1 MIFCVTFL
9 RAIAACII
17 TNSHYTGIYPTDLIA
32 NGGLF
37 GDIIFFAVSGFC
49 LYNVKKS
56 FVRWYGKRI
65 YRIYVPVILMTFVF
79 MLFGLIGLQKHN
91 LFWWFIYPTNYHFI
105 ASIVFLYI
113 PYYIFMKIDLFRK
126 NIIKVILAVA
136 AIWLVV
142 YLVFYDKSYY
152 HIDSVYEPMIR
163 FLFMESMLLGA
174 WFRQNYESLRNKFK
188 WIFPTISILSFGFY
202 FFSKTIFSSYQN
214 LSAFQLIN
222 QILIFIPLFF
232 LFRTFIG
239 LDGKLEK
246 LPATLKTIITF
257 ISNITLEIYL
267 VQFVL
272 IDAIRPIGHF
282 PVNWVAITASII
294 LCAWILHMVCK
305 GVYYLVDVFTA
316 KLKKL
321 CKLGR

>member
-1 MIFCVTFL
+1 MIFFVTFL

-37 GDIIFFAVSGFC
+37 GNIVFFAVSGFC
-49 LYNVKKS
+49 LFNVKKS

-65 YRIYVPVILMTFVF
+65 YRIYVPVILITFVF
-79 MLFGLIGLQKHN
+79 MLFGLTGQQEHN

-113 PYYIFMKIDLFRK
+113 PFYFIMKLDIFKR
-126 NIIKVILAVA
+126 NIIRTMMGIAVIW
-136 AIWLVV
+136 IMI
-142 YLVFYDKSYY
+142 YLTIYDKSYY
-152 HIDSVYEPMIR
+152 HIDVVDEPMIR
-163 FLFMESMLLGA
+163 FLYMESMLLGA
-174 WFRQNYESLRNKFK
+174 WFRQNYESKRNKFR
-188 WIFPTISILSFGFY
+188 WIYPIFAILSFGFY
-202 FFSKTIFSSYQN
+202 FISKTIFTSYQN
-214 LSAFQLIN
+214 LSVFQPIN
-222 QILIFIPLFF
+222 QVLIFIPLFF

-239 LDGKLEK
+239 LDGKLER
-246 LPATLKTIITF
+246 LPVSLKGIITF

-272 IDAIRPIGHF
+272 INTLRPVGHF
-282 PVNWVAITASII
+282 PVNWFAITASII

-305 GVYYLVDVFTA
+305 GIYYLVDIITA
-316 KLKKL
+316 KIKK
-321 CKLGR
+321 